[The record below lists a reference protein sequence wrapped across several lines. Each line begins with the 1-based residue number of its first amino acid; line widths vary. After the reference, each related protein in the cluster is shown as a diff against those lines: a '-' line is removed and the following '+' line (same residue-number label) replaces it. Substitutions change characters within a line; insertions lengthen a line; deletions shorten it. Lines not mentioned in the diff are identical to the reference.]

1 VAESKA
7 LETSGRLAP
16 DDTQNGHGDT
26 LVKAPL
32 DQPYA
37 AHHFGE
43 GTISSNGSISFAPP
57 ERPTARLGAD
67 LNAMPDRTLVAF
79 NDCGE
84 PIQKAPPF
92 FSSEELTPTELKNI
106 AHASKLKPEDMRQV
120 KHELNEHGQE
130 PEQLIV
136 DAMKKCRVLGL
147 GESHIWSAN
156 LGMITSAVNKLK
168 DAGATHFAVELRQSE
183 VDEILRTGKDPGLHH
198 NKEEYVAMMLAA
210 RDAGLTVVGVDNRKI
225 GNGHGPGNEHR
236 DEGMASD
243 IQNILKDPNAKVVW
257 VVGANHLCCDGKN
270 KHAAELLKGKLGAEQ
285 VTTVHPSDND
295 RDLQK
300 VSENLT
306 RPVAVKT
313 ADAPGLAKMP
323 LTAVLDDS
331 QRYGMWDIVTAYPLS
346 MSDPAYGPY
355 EDRMPKKK

>member
-1 VAESKA
+1 
-7 LETSGRLAP
+7 
-16 DDTQNGHGDT
+16 
-26 LVKAPL
+26 
-32 DQPYA
+32 
-37 AHHFGE
+37 
-43 GTISSNGSISFAPP
+43 
-57 ERPTARLGAD
+57 
-67 LNAMPDRTLVAF
+67 
-79 NDCGE
+79 
-84 PIQKAPPF
+84 
-92 FSSEELTPTELKNI
+92 
-106 AHASKLKPEDMRQV
+106 
-120 KHELNEHGQE
+120 
-130 PEQLIV
+130 
-136 DAMKKCRVLGL
+136 
-147 GESHIWSAN
+147 
-156 LGMITSAVNKLK
+156 
-168 DAGATHFAVELRQSE
+168 
-183 VDEILRTGKDPGLHH
+183 VDEILRTGKDPGRHH
-198 NKEEYVAMMLAA
+198 NQEEYVAMMLAA
-210 RDAGLTVVGVDNRKI
+210 RDAGLTVVGVDNRKVN
-225 GNGHGPGNEHR
+225 NGHGQGNEHR

-306 RPVAVKT
+306 RPAAVRT

-331 QRYGMWDIVTAYPLS
+331 QKYGMWDIVIAYPLS